1 MAILGY
7 TLAVLIGL
15 SLGLLGGGGSVLAV
29 PVLVYVMGVDTKQA
43 VPMSLAVVGAVS
55 LVGMITHWQKGNI
68 VWSKVITLGGP
79 AMVGAFIGAKI
90 GAILDPLVQMTLFGV
105 AMIVA
110 AYFMIK
116 RSSLPQA
123 EKYPEPELTAEPSSK
138 YRLLGMMAEGFGVGV
153 LTGMVGVGG
162 GFAIVP
168 ALVLL
173 GKVPMK
179 KAIGTSLLIIAGK
192 SASGFVGYLGTQTLD
207 WAMTVSFAFLA
218 GVGTVIGAYL
228 AHYISAKHLQR
239 GFGYFLLGIAA
250 LVIAQ
255 NYYKWQNSSSA
266 RPSNSQYH
274 LPSSFGKAHR

>member
-15 SLGLLGGGGSVLAV
+15 SLGLVGSGGSVLAV

-55 LVGMITHWQKGNI
+55 LVGMITHWQEGNI

-116 RSSLPQA
+116 RSSDTFTLNFPVRLRGVATHYCSRKQRLHPA
-123 EKYPEPELTAEPSSK
+123 HHWTRRRYP
-138 YRLLGMMAEGFGVGV
+138 
-153 LTGMVGVGG
+153 
-162 GFAIVP
+162 
-168 ALVLL
+168 
-173 GKVPMK
+173 
-179 KAIGTSLLIIAGK
+179 
-192 SASGFVGYLGTQTLD
+192 
-207 WAMTVSFAFLA
+207 
-218 GVGTVIGAYL
+218 
-228 AHYISAKHLQR
+228 AKL
-239 GFGYFLLGIAA
+239 
-250 LVIAQ
+250 
-255 NYYKWQNSSSA
+255 
-266 RPSNSQYH
+266 
-274 LPSSFGKAHR
+274 